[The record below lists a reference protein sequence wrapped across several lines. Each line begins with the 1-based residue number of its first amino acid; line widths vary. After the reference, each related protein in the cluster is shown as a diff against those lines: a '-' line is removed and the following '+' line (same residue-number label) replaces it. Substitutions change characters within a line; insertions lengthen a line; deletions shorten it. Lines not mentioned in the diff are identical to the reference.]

1 MRRSRAV
8 DGLRAVAVLLVLLH
22 HLDIAPLLDGHRWLR
37 PVSALHEAGFLGVS
51 LFLVLSGFSIH
62 VRVASG
68 APFEARKFLLRRFL
82 RLQPTYY
89 VAMCFAGLV
98 AALSALAGHPWAR
111 AQWPWDG
118 GGAIPVPVLIA
129 VHLLVL
135 PATIVPPGWLMV
147 TWSLALEEQLYLV
160 YAALVGRMRRVAP
173 VRWLVLALAAC
184 LVYRVGAE
192 LVLPSVPKSFAPGP
206 GQSSWVATLAFQQAP
221 ARAGEWLTGALIAHW
236 WVGGQRLPRLLTR
249 RVPSGLLTGAALYGV
264 LWLYGHQSVGAG
276 LVFDPCAGV
285 AFGLLLVWTLS
296 NEGRS
301 SRTGRAPAALAWLG
315 ERSYSMYLV
324 HSPIVGTAFALTAT
338 LLTPAPARLAVA
350 LAASA
355 SAIGAAALL
364 YRWVE
369 APCTDFA
376 KRVST
381 PRPAPNPVQ
390 QPAAAPRIPTPRPAS
405 DEESNEIRKAS

>member
-22 HLDIAPLLDGHRWLR
+22 HLDIAPLVDGHWWLR
-37 PVSALHEAGFLGVS
+37 PVKALHEAGFLGVS

-68 APFEARKFLLRRFL
+68 APFEARRFLLRRFL

-98 AALSALAGHPWAR
+98 AALSALAGHPWVHAR
-111 AQWPWDG
+111 WPWGG
-118 GGAIPVPVLIA
+118 GGAIPVAVLVA
-129 VHLLVL
+129 VHVLVL

-160 YAALVGRMRRVAP
+160 YAALVRRMRRVSP
-173 VRWLVLALAAC
+173 VRWLAIALAAC
-184 LVYRVGAE
+184 LAYRVGAQ
-192 LVLPSVPKSFAPGP
+192 LLPSVPKSFAPEP

-221 ARAGEWLTGALIAHW
+221 ARIGEWLTGALIAHW
-236 WVGGQRLPRLLTR
+236 WVGGQRLPRPLTR
-249 RVPSGLLTGAALYGV
+249 PVPSGLLTGFALYGV
-264 LWLYGHQSVGAG
+264 LWLYGHQSVGTGIA
-276 LVFDPCAGV
+276 FDPCAGV

-296 NEGRS
+296 RES
-301 SRTGRAPAALAWLG
+301 LSGRAGRVPSALAWLG

-324 HSPIVGTAFALTAT
+324 HSPIVGTTFALTAT
-338 LLTPAPARLAVA
+338 LLAPAPARLAVA

-355 SAIGAAALL
+355 AAVGAAALL
-364 YRWVE
+364 YRYVE

-376 KRVST
+376 KRVS
-381 PRPAPNPVQ
+381 RPAPS
-390 QPAAAPRIPTPRPAS
+390 PAGQLQAPPIPAPRAAFGEEPNAVRRAS
-405 DEESNEIRKAS
+405 